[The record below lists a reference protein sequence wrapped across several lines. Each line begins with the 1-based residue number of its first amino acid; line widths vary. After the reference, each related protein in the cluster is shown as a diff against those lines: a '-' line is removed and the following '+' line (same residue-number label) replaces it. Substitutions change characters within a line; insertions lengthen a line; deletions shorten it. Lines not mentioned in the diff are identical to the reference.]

1 MRVLVLASGSGGNAT
16 VVEANGAR
24 VLVDCGISYRQ
35 LRARLAPFA
44 LEPGDVQAVL
54 LTHEHIDHVRGL
66 EVFCKRHQVPVL
78 ASDGTRRALAGR
90 VAVEPVVCSGRE
102 LVHDGLAIAPVATS
116 HDAAEPVGFVF
127 SHGGARVG
135 FVTDTGV
142 MTTLLVER
150 LARCAVL
157 LIETNH
163 DLDMLRLGPYPW
175 PLKQRIR
182 SRTGHLS
189 NCQTRDAL
197 GQLAGP
203 ALECVVAMHLSQE
216 NNTPELVRC
225 ELDRILAGSPV
236 RCAIASQDQP
246 LAVEVSS
253 DPHAAFGSGLSALG
267 REGGGP
273 DSRAVIRDVET
284 RQ

>member
-1 MRVLVLASGSGGNAT
+1 MRVLVLASGSGGNAV

-44 LEPGDVQAVL
+44 LDPGDLQAVL

-66 EVFCKRHQVPVL
+66 EVFCKKHRVPVL
-78 ASDGTRRALAGR
+78 GSEGTCRALSGR
-90 VAVEPVVCSGRE
+90 VRVEPLLCSGRG
-102 LVHDGLAIAPVATS
+102 LVHDGMEVQPVATS
-116 HDAAEPVGFVF
+116 HDAREPVGFVF
-127 SHGGARVG
+127 SHAGTRLGL
-135 FVTDTGV
+135 VTDTGV
-142 MTTLLVER
+142 MTSLLVER
-150 LARCAVL
+150 LAGCAL
-157 LIETNH
+157 LLLEANH

-189 NCQTRDAL
+189 NCQTREVL

-203 ALECVVAMHLSQE
+203 ALEWVVAMHLSRE

-225 ELDRILAGSPV
+225 EFDRIVAGSSV
-236 RCAIASQDQP
+236 RCAIASQDEP
-246 LAVEVSS
+246 LAVEVSG
-253 DPHAAFGSGLSALG
+253 DPHAAPGLELA
-267 REGGGP
+267 EP
-273 DSRAVIRDVET
+273 AVTLRGMS
-284 RQ
+284 